1 MSGASHAH
9 IRRLERE
16 VAALRELLHSS
27 SSAHSAQ
34 RLVEEANARCEK
46 RLKRAR
52 KKLLLAA
59 HPDKTRGLDSKSI
72 SEYFTRVVQ
81 DLSKDFQT

>member
-1 MSGASHAH
+1 MSGSSHHTH

-16 VAALRELLHSS
+16 VAALRELLHTSS
-27 SSAHSAQ
+27 STHSAE
-34 RLVEEANARCEK
+34 RLVAEERSRCEK

-81 DLSKDFQT
+81 ELGRDFS

>member
-1 MSGASHAH
+1 MSGASHRIH
-9 IRRLERE
+9 RLERE

-52 KKLLLAA
+52 KKAPPRLAS
-59 HPDKTRGLDSKSI
+59 RQNEGLDSKAI

-81 DLSKDFQT
+81 ELGRDFQT